1 VYINSVG
8 VSSYTIEEQVWY
20 QEIIGAIRARL
31 YTNDRQG
38 AITAIKR
45 AWQRVEELQLT
56 IAERELITYIL
67 KWYEFTAALQSQS
80 RQAACQIYQ
89 QVLEVFIQ
97 PAQTPPGE
105 AQRCRMLA
113 CLRCNGRLYGCA
125 QFSREELIALI
136 KDLPNLGRDEF
147 LWHNIAGW
155 AFAERDEE
163 ILRQAY
169 EVLLTRPTHLLGQA
183 KWQRVNI
190 MLLLLTGRA
199 TERDVEYTVNG
210 MEVLPQII
218 EFRELIWP
226 ECVRQKL
233 VNRHLVEKLKL
244 IYKRIKLNPPVPE
257 LESHAKHILG

>member
-1 VYINSVG
+1 MG
-8 VSSYTIEEQVWY
+8 VSGYAIENQDWY
-20 QEIIGAIRARL
+20 QEVISAIRARV
-31 YTNDRQG
+31 YANDRQG
-38 AITAIKR
+38 AAAALKQ
-45 AWQRVEELQLT
+45 AWQRVEELELT
-56 IAERELITYIL
+56 IAQRELMTYIL
-67 KWYEFTAALQSQS
+67 KWYEFTIALQCQS
-80 RQAACQIYQ
+80 RQAACQIYK
-89 QVLEVFIQ
+89 QVHKLFIQ

-105 AQRCRMLA
+105 AQRCRLLA
-113 CLRCNGRLYGCA
+113 SLRCNGRLYGCST
-125 QFSREELIALI
+125 FTRDELIALI
-136 KDLPNLGRDEF
+136 KDLPNLNRDEF

-199 TERDVEYTVNG
+199 TPRDVEYTING
-210 MEVLPQII
+210 MQVMPQII

-244 IYKRIKLNPPVPE
+244 VYQRIKLNPPVPE
-257 LESHAKHILG
+257 LEPSGKHILG